1 MPTLLNRSDLLACL
15 RSYGT
20 DSLDRFAEI
29 MDFAVVEPQK
39 KTPRILQGSLVPGV
53 IWGATLETLPSERP
67 HAGFLRIVSHRRF
80 KEEDF
85 ATDEPEWFRSA
96 QPFIDDDPA
105 LKAPVG
111 LDPPRQQALLPWP
124 RLWPFLKLALGA
136 KMSSYAPDM
145 PKAVDCVARGRV
157 LRRLPRSV
165 RKGWASQAQ
174 LIIDY
179 DKSLLPFWN
188 DFNSLH
194 EKLADLRGLAGF
206 TVMAFP
212 DGDPGGRCWMNTS
225 SGWKEVGAYQP
236 PDADHPVLILSD
248 LGCNDANE
256 YRRLCWRQFGKQLV
270 RAGCRAVALMPSP
283 PRWWSHELTR
293 LFIPVYWDRAVRLP
307 QRLARNNS
315 YQPDGNEQRED
326 KAAERLL
333 TVLAT
338 AVRVEPALLR
348 AARLLFPA
356 QEMDIGAEFAAW
368 NHPAVHPTHLAFYFD
383 SAKIPEYRN
392 RFRGEPHLT
401 QEVKQRAA
409 DLIQMHHA
417 HLSPVITYE
426 EQLAKAEL
434 LNEPSPDT
442 AQTFAEGLAKTLSKP
457 QGEINRLSK
466 QWLQRM
472 GARQHP
478 SLWKNDALSVAW
490 IKAHAEE
497 DLSSFPLPE
506 GLTPEKFSWALKQT
520 SQVRLQ
526 IRQWGEELVFSNS
539 ESAAIQGSRIGEI
552 ESSSNYFQI
561 ESDES
566 EKMPKSTLNRRDRAV
581 SLVDEHRF
589 TIRTDREEV
598 QFDWLKK
605 PEWASAIGRDTFGL
619 YADFEFKGIV
629 QRFRWINPG
638 EFLMGSPI
646 DELDRSEG
654 ELQHP
659 VTLTQGFWLADS
671 ACTQALWA
679 VVMGENP
686 SRVWDDQN
694 NPVEN
699 VSWDDAMQFIA
710 RLTAAFPDLLA
721 RLPTEAEWEYACR
734 AGTKTPFAFGETIT
748 RDQVN
753 YDSDFPNVGYGRYRK
768 TVPVKSLPPNPWGLY
783 EMHGNVWE
791 WCADWYGDYSA
802 GPTVDPLGPE
812 QGSYRVLRG
821 GSWIMDVTEVR
832 SASRQ
837 RNNPS
842 YRIRYDPLDRDFGLG
857 FRLALGRIGASG
869 PAGPARGTAA
879 GRTAAAERGGERIHK
894 ILARTGRFGSLR
906 SIGKDLIGKGRITIN
921 GRTAKLGDRCFP
933 EDRIEVDGTVVV
945 LPDYAYLPDRLL
957 LYYKA
962 EGELV
967 TQNDPENRPTVFD
980 HLPRLELDRWVAV
993 GGMDIGTQGL
1003 LLFTTNGELADRLN
1017 QILKSI
1023 ECAYA
1028 VRVLGEI
1035 SDEKLLHLIQGIN
1048 LEGEVR
1054 QIESIEFARGD
1065 GANRWYRLVLGDG
1078 RNGVVRSLLK
1088 SQGIICNRIIRIR
1101 LGNIVLPKDMKPHS
1115 YTELSLDQLAGL
1127 MELVGLPS

>member
-96 QPFIDDDPA
+96 QPFVDDDPA
-105 LKAPVG
+105 LKAPIG
-111 LDPPRQQALLPWP
+111 LIPPQQQALLPWP

-145 PKAVDCVARGRV
+145 PRAVDCVARGQV

-179 DKSLLPFWN
+179 DESLLPFWN

-194 EKLADLRGLAGF
+194 EKLAELRGLAGF
-206 TVMAFP
+206 SVLAFP
-212 DGDPGGRCWMNTS
+212 DGDPGGLCWINTP
-225 SGWKEVGAYQP
+225 SGWKNVGAYRP
-236 PDADHPVLILSD
+236 PDAGHPVLILSD

-256 YRRLCWRQFGKQLV
+256 HRRLCWRQFGKQLA
-270 RAGCRAVALMPSP
+270 RATCRAVALMPSP

-307 QRLARNNS
+307 QRLANNNS
-315 YQPDGNEQRED
+315 YHSDGNGQRED
-326 KAAERLL
+326 KAAEGLL

-348 AARLLFPA
+348 AARLLFSA
-356 QEMDIGAEFAAW
+356 KEMDIGAEFAAW

-383 SAKIPEYRN
+383 SAKVSEYRG
-392 RFRGEPHLT
+392 RFRDEPHLT

-409 DLIQMHHA
+409 ELIQMHHA

-434 LNEPSPDT
+434 LNEPSSDT
-442 AQTFAEGLAKTLSKP
+442 AQTFAERLAKTLNKP

-472 GARQHP
+472 GGRQHA

-552 ESSSNYFQI
+552 ESSSDYFQI

-619 YADFEFKGIV
+619 YADFEFKGII
-629 QRFRWINPG
+629 QRFRWINPD
-638 EFLMGSPI
+638 EFLMGSPA
-646 DELDRSEG
+646 DEPERLEW
-654 ELQHP
+654 EQQHS
-659 VTLTQGFWLADS
+659 VTLTQGLWLADT
-671 ACTQALWA
+671 ACTQAMWTA
-679 VVMGENP
+679 VRGENP
-686 SRVWDDQN
+686 SHFRDNAD
-694 NPVEN
+694 NPVEI
-699 VSWDDAMQFIA
+699 VSWDGVQQFIE
-710 RLTAAFPDLLA
+710 RLNGAVPGLMA

-734 AGTKTPFAFGETIT
+734 AGSSTPFTFGKNIT
-748 RDQVN
+748 TEQVN
-753 YDSDFPNVGYGRYRK
+753 YEGNFPYTNGVKGWSRK
-768 TVPVKSLPPNPWGLY
+768 QTMPVKSLPPNPWGLY

-791 WCADWYGDYSA
+791 WCADWFGEYEPSRV
-802 GPTVDPLGPE
+802 VDPLGPI
-812 QGSYRVLRG
+812 QGSERVVRG
-821 GSWIMDVTEVR
+821 GSWNFDGCFAR
-832 SASRQ
+832 S
-837 RNNPS
+837 S
-842 YRIRYDPLDRDFGLG
+842 YRYQKGPAFRTDSIG
-857 FRLALGRIGASG
+857 FRLALGRTSMSG
-869 PAGPARGTAA
+869 SAEQSRPAVDRDGKRLNKVLSQLGYGSGYGYSYGSSRGVDDMI
-879 GRTAAAERGGERIHK
+879 RQ
-894 ILARTGRFGSLR
+894 
-906 SIGKDLIGKGRITIN
+906 GRISIN
-921 GRTAKLGDRCFP
+921 GEQAKLGDRYFP
-933 EDRIEVDGTVVV
+933 GDKIEIDGRPIDIPEESGFRTRVS
-945 LPDYAYLPDRLL
+945 LF
-957 LYYKA
+957 YKA
-962 EGELV
+962 KGELV
-967 TQNDPENRPTVFD
+967 TQHDPAGRPTVYEY
-980 HLPRLELDRWVAV
+980 LPSGRWIPVGRLEALPE
-993 GGMDIGTQGL
+993 GL
-1003 LLFTTNGELADRLN
+1003 LLFTNDGNLANRLSLN
-1017 QILKSI
+1017 VNSI
-1023 ECAYA
+1023 RCEFLI
-1028 VRVLGEI
+1028 RVFGMINEN
-1035 SDEKLLHLIQGIN
+1035 KLTQLLRGIN
-1048 LEGEVR
+1048 LDGDIVR
-1054 QIESIEFARGD
+1054 LETVQPVG
-1065 GANRWYRLVLGDG
+1065 GKGVYRWYRVIMNEG
-1078 RNGVVRSLLK
+1078 RSGSIHRLFK
-1088 SQGIICNRIIRIR
+1088 SQGITCNRIVRIR
-1101 LGNIVLPKDMKPHS
+1101 FGNIELPGEMKAHS
-1115 YTELSLDQLAGL
+1115 YQELDPEQVAGL
-1127 MELVGLPS
+1127 MELAGLYL